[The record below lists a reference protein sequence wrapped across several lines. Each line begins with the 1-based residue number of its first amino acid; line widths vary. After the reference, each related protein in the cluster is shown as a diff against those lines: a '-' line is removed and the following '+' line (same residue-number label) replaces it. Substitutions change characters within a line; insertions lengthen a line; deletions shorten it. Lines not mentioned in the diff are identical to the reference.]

1 MYPLSDND
9 LDRLSRDAAEHFDVP
24 SSASGWDRLESRL
37 DQELPVREKDRK
49 RFFFWLFVVA
59 LLTGGSLVYMLGR
72 SPNGNN
78 LAAENEKVNKEN
90 VVSSKKNVNEKS
102 AIIDQRSEN
111 ERSSPDADKTAVR
124 PEQRLSKTANAD
136 QLRATAS
143 RQQRSHEIA
152 ARKAKDANQKLADQK
167 SRNLPAN
174 NKSESDQLISR
185 KHDLD
190 KQPAIEFLKPS
201 VPAIVSPDLTYKVGD
216 PAKEPQPV
224 LAAEPPA
231 IKPPATQTAKWEF
244 GLLTGPD
251 FNNVKFKH
259 SSKAGLNMGV
269 TIGYRISERWLV
281 NTGFIYTKKWY
292 KADGEDFHPPKHSY
306 LSYQDIQ
313 MVEGNCN
320 MFEIPVNLRYDFSVN
335 NKRRLFASA
344 GLSSFIMDKQ
354 NYECDYIS
362 GMNGQP
368 YKYKWSEDS
377 NYTHVMSNLNLSFG
391 YERALGRNF
400 SIQAEPYL
408 KLPLKGLGY
417 GSLKMNSYG
426 LYVTFKYK
434 PLGKKN

>member
-1 MYPLSDND
+1 
-9 LDRLSRDAAEHFDVP
+9 
-24 SSASGWDRLESRL
+24 
-37 DQELPVREKDRK
+37 
-49 RFFFWLFVVA
+49 
-59 LLTGGSLVYMLGR
+59 
-72 SPNGNN
+72 
-78 LAAENEKVNKEN
+78 
-90 VVSSKKNVNEKS
+90 
-102 AIIDQRSEN
+102 
-111 ERSSPDADKTAVR
+111 
-124 PEQRLSKTANAD
+124 
-136 QLRATAS
+136 
-143 RQQRSHEIA
+143 
-152 ARKAKDANQKLADQK
+152 
-167 SRNLPAN
+167 
-174 NKSESDQLISR
+174 
-185 KHDLD
+185 
-190 KQPAIEFLKPS
+190 
-201 VPAIVSPDLTYKVGD
+201 
-216 PAKEPQPV
+216 
-224 LAAEPPA
+224 
-231 IKPPATQTAKWEF
+231 
-244 GLLTGPD
+244 
-251 FNNVKFKH
+251 
-259 SSKAGLNMGV
+259 
-269 TIGYRISERWLV
+269 
-281 NTGFIYTKKWY
+281 
-292 KADGEDFHPPKHSY
+292 
-306 LSYQDIQ
+306 